1 LLISLKKQK
10 ENIVNMEEPQCPRCF
25 TPGQR
30 VMLQTV
36 KGLCPHSQINE
47 EDHYFLCLSPDC
59 AAGYF
64 STKGELI
71 YKDALS
77 VPIWF
82 KEKSPVPV
90 CYCQDVTDEEIWKH
104 VAIYGCCNSLED
116 IQSHTGANTGCQ
128 CNIKSPAAR

>member
-1 LLISLKKQK
+1 MLISLKNQK
-10 ENIVNMEEPQCPRCF
+10 ENIVNMEEPQCPRCS

-36 KGLCPHSQINE
+36 KSLCPNSQINE
-47 EDHYFLCLSPDC
+47 DDYYFLCLSPDC

-77 VPIWF
+77 IPIWF

-104 VAIYGCCNSLED
+104 VEIYGCCNSLED
-116 IQSHTGANTGCQ
+116 IQAHTGANTGCQ
-128 CNIKSPAAR
+128 CSIKSPAGR